1 MESHP
6 RETLSKRKFKFAPA
20 SLLPSRNQHK
30 KWDKKNNTNATY
42 DWRCKLPRTLG
53 DCNTASTAWENCWPN
68 LSATSETALT
78 LTKLSWDTRW
88 VPVKASIK
96 AVKSR
101 SVTAKM
107 YQAFHQ
113 RQKLHAAGGHMLP
126 HSHGVCEG
134 HTHQHSR
141 KPKATPSVKASHCIR
156 HLQQGKASL
165 ASCSTFWIA
174 GAFLLGISGSGILV
188 DKNCFK
194 TGKVFPL
201 S

>member
-1 MESHP
+1 MTGGANCHRP
-6 RETLSKRKFKFAPA
+6 LETATQPQL
-20 SLLPSRNQHK
+20 NG
-30 KWDKKNNTNATY
+30 KN
-42 DWRCKLPRTLG
+42 R
-53 DCNTASTAWENCWPN
+53 WPN

-78 LTKLSWDTRW
+78 LTKLSWDTGW
-88 VPVKASIK
+88 APEKASIK

-101 SVTAKM
+101 SATAKM

-113 RQKLHAAGGHMLP
+113 CHKLHAAGGHMLP

-134 HTHQHSR
+134 HTHQHSG
-141 KPKATPSVKASHCIR
+141 KPKATPSVKASHGTQ

-165 ASCSTFWIA
+165 ASCRTFWIA
-174 GAFLLGISGSGILV
+174 GAFLLETSGSGILV

-194 TGKVFPL
+194 TGRVFPL

>member
-1 MESHP
+1 MTGGANCHRP
-6 RETLSKRKFKFAPA
+6 LETATQPQL
-20 SLLPSRNQHK
+20 NG
-30 KWDKKNNTNATY
+30 KN
-42 DWRCKLPRTLG
+42 R
-53 DCNTASTAWENCWPN
+53 WPN

-88 VPVKASIK
+88 APVKASIK